1 MFLLFESYMAGLGL
15 TFLAH
20 CASLQI
26 VTIGRTDA
34 KERIIARA
42 NALYLKQQCQR
53 STFYASVK
61 TILPSH
67 VYHYLTWPTVH
78 MDTRHMCSL

>member
-42 NALYLKQQCQR
+42 NALYLQ
-53 STFYASVK
+53 
-61 TILPSH
+61 
-67 VYHYLTWPTVH
+67 
-78 MDTRHMCSL
+78 

>member
-1 MFLLFESYMAGLGL
+1 MPDSSCHPASVMSSANKYDDAMFLLFESYMAGLGL

-42 NALYLKQQCQR
+42 NALYLQ
-53 STFYASVK
+53 
-61 TILPSH
+61 
-67 VYHYLTWPTVH
+67 
-78 MDTRHMCSL
+78 

>member
-1 MFLLFESYMAGLGL
+1 MFLLFESYMPGLGL
-15 TFLAH
+15 AFLAH

-42 NALYLKQQCQR
+42 NALYLQQQCQ
-53 STFYASVK
+53 S
-61 TILPSH
+61 
-67 VYHYLTWPTVH
+67 
-78 MDTRHMCSL
+78 